1 MQKISQYLY
10 PNRIE
15 LLADVAT
22 FNVEFTNVYQRN
34 LKIYK
39 GIDNLIE
46 FDVKNADQKRIDLST
61 LTNIRMNVMDAS
73 GKKLPNSPYTVAPA
87 ANQTTTGKGL
97 ATVTIPDTDLANLT
111 PQYLKYSVT
120 CLKSGADTILYADTR
135 FGAVGVL
142 ELAGDAVPVVRGPRE
157 FTDFTAE
164 IDLSGIPT
172 YRSSA
177 IPVTYYEAIPTASH
191 SFAVTL
197 SGFTG
202 SIWLEAT
209 KRSTINAEAWK
220 GSKIIDSQTFNDFT
234 GTWTPDINSNTNI
247 PVDDFKYFRI
257 AYTTPKANGL
267 GAQFTVTNN
276 NGVYDVKVRAGGTGY
291 AVGSQIKVF
300 GSEVGGANVT
310 HDLIIT
316 VTSVDGAS
324 GSYPSSYSVS
334 SVSGVSWSGTA
345 ITGSGTYIVS
355 GRNITGTVDKVTVS

>member
-46 FDVKNADQKRIDLST
+46 FDIKNADQKRIDLT
-61 LTNIRMNVMDAS
+61 ALTNLRMNVMDAS
-73 GKKLPNSPYTVAPA
+73 GKKLPNSPYTVTPA

-97 ATVTIPDTDLANLT
+97 ATVTIPDTDLASLS

-120 CLKSGADTILYADTR
+120 CLKNGADTILYADTR

-142 ELAGDAVPVVRGPRE
+142 ELVGDAVPTVRGSRE

-191 SFAVTL
+191 SFAVNM

-202 SIWLEAT
+202 SIWLQAT
-209 KRSTINAEAWK
+209 KQSTLNAEAWK
-220 GSKIIDSQTFNDFT
+220 GSTIIDSQTFTDFT
-234 GTWTPDINSNTNI
+234 GTWTPDVNANTNI
-247 PVDDFKYFRI
+247 PVGDFKYFRI
-257 AYTTPKANGL
+257 AYTTPKANGV

-276 NGVYDVKVRAGGTGY
+276 NGSYDVKVRTGGTGY

-316 VTSVDGAS
+316 VTAVDGQS
-324 GSYPSSYSVS
+324 SNYPSSYSVS
-334 SVSGVSWSGTA
+334 SVSAVSWSGTA
-345 ITGSGTYIVS
+345 ISGTGTYIVS
-355 GRNITGTVDKVTVS
+355 GKNITGSVDKITVS